1 MTWGVGDLA
10 LCVDARPHPFWGE
23 SGLHVGATYRVVG
36 VVYNPA
42 PSALYGREDYGL
54 FLAGVV
60 SGTEEGFASQ
70 RFRKILPDAHE
81 ACEEEFVT
89 LLKRTKRKVSA

>member
-1 MTWGVGDLA
+1 MTWEVGDLA
-10 LCVDARPHPFWGE
+10 LCVDGGPCRSHPYPGAPLLAQAGAVYTVYDAWVDDDGDLLLALAELPEWGF
-23 SGLHVGATYRVVG
+23 GA
-36 VVYNPA
+36 
-42 PSALYGREDYGL
+42 E
-54 FLAGVV
+54 
-60 SGTEEGFASQ
+60 